1 MAGGDRQ
8 DPGSDREREDEY
20 RRWRIVLALVFGFAA
35 AAVVVWDDIAGRDAQ
50 LPLVIV
56 LGTLSAA
63 MLAVEL
69 PRLMR

>member
-1 MAGGDRQ
+1 MAGGE
-8 DPGSDREREDEY
+8 PNREAEY
-20 RRWRIVLALVFGFAA
+20 RRWRIVLAMLFGFAA
-35 AAVVVWDDIAGRDAQ
+35 AGVVLIDDFSGREAQ